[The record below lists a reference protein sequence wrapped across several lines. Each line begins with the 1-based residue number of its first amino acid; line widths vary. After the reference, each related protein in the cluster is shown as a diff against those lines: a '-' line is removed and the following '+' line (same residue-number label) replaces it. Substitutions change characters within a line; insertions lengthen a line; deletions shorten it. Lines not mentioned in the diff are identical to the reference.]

1 MPLSRRTFLQ
11 QSLTAMVGSSVLL
24 PSGVARF
31 CARGSSAES
40 GEEKLDAIGLQLYT
54 VRSEMQKSVEA
65 TLARVAQIGYK
76 EVEFAGYF
84 GRTPQQIR
92 DALKANGLTSPASHV
107 DMRAPWDKTIAD
119 AAAVGHEYVVVPWID
134 ESMRTADGIKRIAE
148 EFNTRAAAANKAGL
162 KFAYHNHD
170 FEFKPLPDGKL
181 LYDTLLESTD
191 PKLVLMEMD
200 MYWINHGG
208 ADPVTY
214 WKRYPGRFQL
224 LHVKD
229 MLADRQM
236 TEVGSGTLPWGSY
249 FHERTLSGARHF
261 FVEHDRPADAFASV
275 AKSYA
280 YLKNL
285 EF

>member
-24 PSGVARF
+24 RNGVATG
-31 CARGSSAES
+31 CARGGGSAAD
-40 GEEKLDAIGLQLYT
+40 EEKLDAIGLQLYT
-54 VRSEMQKSVEA
+54 VRSEMQRSVEA

-107 DMRAPWDKTIAD
+107 DMRAPWDKTLAD
-119 AAAVGHEYVVVPWID
+119 AAVVGHEYLVVPWID

-148 EFNTRAAAANKAGL
+148 EFNTRADAASKAGL

-170 FEFKPLPDGKL
+170 FEFKTLPGGAL
-181 LYDTLLESTD
+181 LYDTLLETTD
-191 PKLVLMEMD
+191 TKLVLMEMD
-200 MYWINHGG
+200 LYWINHGG

-214 WKRYPGRFQL
+214 WKKYPGRFPL

-229 MLADRQM
+229 MMADREM

-249 FHERTLSGARHF
+249 FHQRALSGARHF
-261 FVEHDRPADAFASV
+261 FVEHDHPADAFASIT
-275 AKSYA
+275 KSYT
-280 YLKNL
+280 YLRNL